1 MPFEVGQRIKVPM
14 VYDAL
19 LNTGIKARYLF
30 HICLLLNVILVWVR
44 TVNICSQSIYILYE
58 DTASHILVEVALYAP
73 LGCLLELGVVQLNGR
88 QLAVS
93 G

>member
-1 MPFEVGQRIKVPM
+1 MPFEVGQRIKIPM

-30 HICLLLNVILVWVR
+30 HILFAFKRYTWFGCEPLTAILCLSFFI
-44 TVNICSQSIYILYE
+44 I
-58 DTASHILVEVALYAP
+58 SHVLVEVAFYAP

>member
-1 MPFEVGQRIKVPM
+1 M
-14 VYDAL
+14 
-19 LNTGIKARYLF
+19 IKARYLF

-44 TVNICSQSIYILYE
+44 TVNLRSQSICILYE
-58 DTASHILVEVALYAP
+58 GMASHILVEVAFYAT
-73 LGCLLELGVVQLNGR
+73 LGGFLKLGVVQLNGR